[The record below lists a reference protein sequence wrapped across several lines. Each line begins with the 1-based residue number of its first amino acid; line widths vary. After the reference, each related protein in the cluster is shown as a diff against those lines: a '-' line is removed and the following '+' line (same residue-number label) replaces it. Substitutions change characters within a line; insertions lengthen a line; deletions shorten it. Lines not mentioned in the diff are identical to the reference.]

1 MGEAKTIKINGKDCT
16 DLFTPV
22 GYSVQY
28 KKIMG
33 NNSGYMLDGS
43 YTEDVLA
50 WKTVIN
56 LPCMPLKEMSLGSI
70 ISSIYS
76 KQYADVYFFD
86 PYRNEYRDIVAIV
99 EGINSRYRGISIT
112 GDGYWSGISIVLVE
126 V

>member
-1 MGEAKTIKINGKDCT
+1 MKSKTIKINGI
-16 DLFTPV
+16 DLTSYFTPV
-22 GYSVQY
+22 GYNVEY

-33 NNSGYMLDGS
+33 SNSGYMLDGS

-50 WKTVIN
+50 WKTVIT
-56 LPCMPLKEMSLGSI
+56 LPCMPLKEMSLGSL

-99 EGINSRYRGISIT
+99 EGINSRYRGVSIT
-112 GDGYWSGISIVLVE
+112 GDGYWSGMSIVLTE